1 MSFCLF
7 VCLFCRLE
15 SNVSPLDPLWIDS
28 QVNVAGG
35 GKGKGL
41 VDKTSLKKKKRN
53 NRNSVAGGYGG
64 SSNTG

>member
-1 MSFCLF
+1 MSHPID
-7 VCLFCRLE
+7 
-15 SNVSPLDPLWIDS
+15 SLWINS

-64 SSNTG
+64 SSNVG